1 MLTKIV
7 IKNYRCYENYTLD
20 FNKGL
25 NILVGDNDSGKSTLL
40 EAIGLAL
47 TGRLGGRSIVTDLS
61 PFHFNGTVAGAYCAA
76 LQAKQKVEPPEIVID
91 LFMEKSDDTAK
102 LQGTNNALGEDSP
115 GIRIRVYPDPDLADE
130 FLELIQDP
138 TDLKLIPVEY
148 YRVDWLG
155 FSGNPINPR
164 GVPATVS
171 MIDASTI
178 RLQSGADY
186 YLQQIIGSTLTKPER
201 AELSRQYRSIRE
213 AFAAQESVNT
223 INEKLTE
230 SHGDVSDR
238 SLSLSIDISQRS
250 TWESS
255 LAPHLDELPLP
266 YVGKGEQSRLKVL
279 LALSRQVDDTHVMLV
294 EEPEN
299 HLSFASLNI
308 LLEKILAKCEGKQ
321 VFITT
326 HSSYVLNK
334 LGLASLILMS
344 GDQTS
349 LRITDLSADSE
360 DYFKKLP
367 GYDTLRLVLA
377 RKVVLVEGPSD
388 ELIFQRAYR
397 DRHHKVPIHDGVD
410 VLSTRGLS
418 FKRFLDLAVPLQ
430 RRAVVLRDNDGRA
443 LADVLA
449 GYDEYTKHGF
459 ITVRVGADT
468 ALETLE
474 PQLLA
479 SNSLAVLNTVLGR
492 TDTTDADLLKWMEAN
507 KTSAALAIFE
517 SATSLTMPTY
527 ITEALDDLA

>member
-1 MLTKIV
+1 MLSKIV
-7 IKNYRCYENYTLD
+7 IKNYRCYEDYTLD

-25 NILVGDNDSGKSTLL
+25 NILVGDNDSGKSTLV

-47 TGRLGGRSIVTDLS
+47 TGRVGGRSIITDLS
-61 PFHFNGTVAGAYCAA
+61 PFHFNGKSTGAYFAA
-76 LQAKQKVEPPEIVID
+76 LQAHQKVEPPEIIID
-91 LFMEKSDDTAK
+91 LFMEKNEDTAK

-115 GIRIRVYPDPDLADE
+115 GIRIRIYPDPDLADE
-130 FLELIQDP
+130 FHEFIQDP

-155 FSGNPINPR
+155 FSGNPINAR

-213 AFAAQESVNT
+213 AFAAQGSVNT

-238 SLSLSIDISQRS
+238 CLSLSIDISHRS

-255 LAPHLDELPLP
+255 LAPHLDQLPLP

-334 LGLASLILMS
+334 LGLASLILMG
-344 GDQTS
+344 GDSTS
-349 LRITDLSADSE
+349 LRITELSADSE

-388 ELIFQRAYR
+388 ELILQRAYK
-397 DRHHKVPIHDGVD
+397 DRYQKLPIHDGVD
-410 VLSTRGLS
+410 ILSTRGLS

-430 RRAVVLRDNDGRA
+430 RRVVVVRDNDGKA
-443 LADVLA
+443 HADVLA
-449 GYDEYTKHGF
+449 GYDQYTEHDF

-468 ALETLE
+468 TLKTLE

-479 SNSLAVLNTVLGR
+479 ASSLEALNTVLGR
-492 TDTTDADLLKWMEAN
+492 ADTTDADLLKWMEAN

-517 SATSLTMPTY
+517 SESTLTMPTY
-527 ITEALDDLA
+527 ITQALDDLA